1 MCIFFE
7 QLSIK
12 RGILHKYFFPGIW
25 KEMSPVLYIQEN
37 TEHRV
42 FFIEFKNHENVQKMF
57 VQNLAF

>member
-12 RGILHKYFFPGIW
+12 KGILHKYLFPGIW

-37 TEHRV
+37 TEHRC
-42 FFIEFKNHENVQKMF
+42 FIELKIHENKQKIF
-57 VQNLAF
+57 VQNCAH